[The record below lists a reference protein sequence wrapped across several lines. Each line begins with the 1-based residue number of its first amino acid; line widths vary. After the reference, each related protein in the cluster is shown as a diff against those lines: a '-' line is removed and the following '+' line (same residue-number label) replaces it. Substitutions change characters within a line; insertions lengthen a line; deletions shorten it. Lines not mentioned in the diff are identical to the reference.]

1 MTNLPITSNA
11 SQPANAAGATKGN
24 NAAADPA
31 ADAQQA
37 AEPFA
42 SLLARQISG
51 SISPGLGIAQ
61 IAIATGVID
70 PELKDAQDQIDPAT
84 GTTAYPTD
92 ALSAVLLQ
100 IPQEMRASFSSEAT
114 SSTTGKQNSPGIG
127 IATRKTASLAD
138 AMLDVA
144 DMAQGKADAL
154 SAAQGKTEAL
164 SAALNKADALHTAQG
179 KADALSVAQGKTEIS
194 AVATDR
200 QIIAD
205 AMNQSAFKRA
215 ELSSSMSHQP
225 TQNTAQAINPSA
237 TPSMMPNALVD
248 GKISNSPQTIATP
261 FGSSGWANDFSQKIS
276 WMSTQQNQVAEL
288 HLNPPDLGPLNV
300 VLKISDNQATA
311 LFTSPHS
318 AVRDALE
325 NAIPKLR
332 ELLADNGIML
342 GNATVS
348 DQSPRDRGAE
358 GFMNRE
364 FAAAARREVFDNAP
378 ESAASLASQNTPVRR
393 HDGMVDTFA

>member
-11 SQPANAAGATKGN
+11 SQSANAAGATKGN

-31 ADAQQA
+31 ADAQA

-51 SISPGLGIAQ
+51 SISPGTGIAQ
-61 IAIATGVID
+61 IAIAAGVID

-84 GTTAYPTD
+84 DTTADPTD

-100 IPQEMRASFSSEAT
+100 IPQEMRTSFSSEAT

-164 SAALNKADALHTAQG
+164 SAALNKTDALLTAQG

-205 AMNQSAFKRA
+205 AMNQGAFKRA

-237 TPSMMPNALVD
+237 TPPMMPNALAD
-248 GKISNSPQTIATP
+248 GKISSSPQTIAAP

-318 AVRDALE
+318 AVRDAVE

-348 DQSPRDRGAE
+348 DQSPRDRGADE
-358 GFMNRE
+358 FMNRGLST
-364 FAAAARREVFDNAP
+364 AAQRETSDDALK
-378 ESAASLASQNTPVRR
+378 SATLSLSQNVPMHR
-393 HDGMVDTFA
+393 HNGMVDTFA